1 MLEKNVDEI
10 VKENHAGTQ
19 CWIDFKNVCRKAYCT
34 QCQVYLDA
42 VSIAF
47 SKVIGNNQ
55 ARVPEVLT
63 IRF

>member
-10 VKENHAGTQ
+10 VKENHTGAQ

-34 QCQVYLDA
+34 KCQVYLDA

-47 SKVIGNNQ
+47 SKVVGSNQ
-55 ARVPEVLT
+55 TRLPEVLT